1 MFRPEKG
8 RLNFYK
14 FTWRTINKVV
24 RKNSIFLLALVMML
38 GLTGSVFAARGS
50 AEVTITPAKDA
61 FGAEESLMVN
71 VSISNPNKGNIRI
84 LRWFTPFDGVKEDLF
99 AVTVNGKAVEY
110 TGADYKR
117 PAPTDKDYITLKSGE
132 TLETTIDLAGYYDF
146 SESGYYQISYNAEN
160 ANIFSRETNILVGE
174 DTLASKGVQVWVSGR
189 ETKMPNPSPVD
200 NVNGSTGFTGCT
212 TTRQTQLLTARD
224 NAFSYGTNSS
234 SYLNAGTVGAR
245 YTTWFG
251 AYNSSRYNTVRNNFT
266 AITSAMNNAS
276 VTFNCTCTDSAYAY
290 VYSNQP
296 YTIYLCN
303 AFWSAPATG
312 TDSKAGTLVHEMSH
326 FTVVAGTSDYAY
338 GQTAAKRLASTN
350 PKRAIKNADSHEYFA
365 ENTPAQ
371 N

>member
-1 MFRPEKG
+1 MGPGTK
-8 RLNFYK
+8 
-14 FTWRTINKVV
+14 
-24 RKNSIFLLALVMML
+24 
-38 GLTGSVFAARGS
+38 
-50 AEVTITPAKDA
+50 KD
-61 FGAEESLMVN
+61 E
-71 VSISNPNKGNIRI
+71 
-84 LRWFTPFDGVKEDLF
+84 
-99 AVTVNGKAVEY
+99 GKAEQAAQDAKY
-110 TGADYKR
+110 NPGQQYADREFGDIAKHYDSST
-117 PAPTDKDYITLKSGE
+117 ADDK
-132 TLETTIDLAGYYDF
+132 
-146 SESGYYQISYNAEN
+146 AEN
-160 ANIFSRETNILVGE
+160 ANIFSRETNILMGE
-174 DTLASKGVQVWVSGR
+174 DSLASNGVQIWAAGR
-189 ETKMPNPSPVD
+189 ETKLPAPAPVD
-200 NVNGSTGFTGCT
+200 NVVGSTSFTGCSS
-212 TTRQTQLLTARD
+212 TRTTQLGTARD
-224 NAFSYGTNSS
+224 NAYTYGVDAS

-251 AYNSSRYNTVRNNFT
+251 KYSSGNYSTVRNNFT

-312 TDSKAGTLVHEMSH
+312 TDSKAGSLIHEMSH

>member
-1 MFRPEKG
+1 
-8 RLNFYK
+8 
-14 FTWRTINKVV
+14 VV
-24 RKNSIFLLALVMML
+24 RKNNFFLLALVMML

-50 AEVTITPAKDA
+50 ADVTITPAKDA
-61 FGAEESLMVN
+61 FSAEDSVMVN
-71 VSISNPNKGNIRI
+71 IAVTNPNKNTIRI

-117 PAPTDKDYITLKSGE
+117 PAPADKDYITLKSGE
-132 TLETTIDLAGYYDF
+132 TLETTIDLAAYYDF
-146 SESGYYQISYNAEN
+146 SESGYYQISYKAEN
-160 ANIFSRETNILVGE
+160 ANIFSRETNILMGE
-174 DTLASKGVQVWVSGR
+174 DSLASNGVQVWAAGR
-189 ETKMPNPSPVD
+189 ETKLPASSPVD
-200 NVNGSTGFTGCT
+200 NVVGNTSFTGCNA
-212 TTRQTQLLTARD
+212 TRTTQLGTARD
-224 NAFSYGTNSS
+224 NAYTYGVNASG
-234 SYLNAGTVGAR
+234 YLNAGTVGAR

-251 AYNSSRYNTVRNNFT
+251 KYSSGNYSTVRSNFT
-266 AITSAMNNAS
+266 KITTAMNNAS

-312 TDSKAGTLVHEMSH
+312 TDSKAGTLIHEMSH

-338 GQTAAKRLASTN
+338 GQTAAKRLASSN

>member
-1 MFRPEKG
+1 M
-8 RLNFYK
+8 
-14 FTWRTINKVV
+14 V
-24 RKNSIFLLALVMML
+24 RKNSFFLLVMALML

-61 FGAEESLMVN
+61 FSAEDSVMVN
-71 VSISNPNKGNIRI
+71 VAITNPNKNTIRI
-84 LRWFTPFDGVKEDLF
+84 LRWYTPFDGVKEDLF

-117 PAPTDKDYITLKSGE
+117 PAPADKDYITLKSGE
-132 TLETTIDLAGYYDF
+132 TLETTIDLAAYYDF
-146 SESGYYQISYNAEN
+146 SESGYYQISYRAEN
-160 ANIFSRETNILVGE
+160 ANIFTRETNILMNE
-174 DTLASKGVQVWVSGR
+174 DSLASKDVQIWAAGR
-189 ETKMPNPSPVD
+189 ETKLPAPSPVD
-200 NVNGSTGFTGCT
+200 NVNGSTGFTSCST
-212 TTRQTQLLTARD
+212 SRQSDLNTARN
-224 NAFSYGTNSS
+224 NAFNYGTNAS
-234 SYLNAGTVGAR
+234 SYLNAGTQGAR

-251 AYNSSRYNTVRNNFT
+251 AYTSSRYNTVKNHFT

-326 FTVVAGTSDYAY
+326 FTVVAGTGDYAY
-338 GQTAAKRLASTN
+338 GQTAAKRLATQN
-350 PKRAIKNADSHEYFA
+350 PKRAINNADSHEYFA

>member
-1 MFRPEKG
+1 M
-8 RLNFYK
+8 
-14 FTWRTINKVV
+14 I
-24 RKNSIFLLALVMML
+24 L
-38 GLTGSVFAARGS
+38 GLANFASAARGS

-61 FGAEESLMVN
+61 FGAEESVLVK
-71 VSISNPNKGNIRI
+71 VSISNPNKGAIRI

-117 PAPTDKDYITLKSGE
+117 PEPSEKDYIILKSGE
-132 TLETTIDLAGYYDF
+132 TLETTIDLAGYYDL
-146 SESGYYQISYNAEN
+146 SESGYYQISYKAEGLQV
-160 ANIFSRETNILVGE
+160 FSREINILAGE
-174 DTLASKGVQVWVSGR
+174 DSLTSKAAQVWVSGR
-189 ETKMPNPSPVD
+189 ETKLQNPSPVD
-200 NVNGSTGFTGCT
+200 SVVGSTGFTGCT
-212 TTRQTQLLTARD
+212 STRQTQLLTARD
-224 NAFSYGTNSS
+224 NAYNYSVNSS
-234 SYLNAGTVGAR
+234 NYLNAGTVGAR

-251 AYNSSRYNTVRNNFT
+251 NYSSSNYNTVRSNFSKIST
-266 AITSAMNNAS
+266 AMNNAA

-326 FTVVAGTSDYAY
+326 FTVVAGTGDYAY
-338 GQTAAKRLASTN
+338 GQTAAKRLAQTN
-350 PKRAIKNADSHEYFA
+350 VKRAIKNADSHEYFA